1 MKPLFEIPELLTCME
16 IHLMVNL
23 KMSMGRLVALVVV
36 TMVAVQA
43 VMRGQEKVSCQI
55 PLSNNSS

>member
-1 MKPLFEIPELLTCME
+1 ME

-23 KMSMGRLVALVVV
+23 KMSMGRLVALAVV

-43 VMRGQEKVSCQI
+43 VMRGPEKVSCQI